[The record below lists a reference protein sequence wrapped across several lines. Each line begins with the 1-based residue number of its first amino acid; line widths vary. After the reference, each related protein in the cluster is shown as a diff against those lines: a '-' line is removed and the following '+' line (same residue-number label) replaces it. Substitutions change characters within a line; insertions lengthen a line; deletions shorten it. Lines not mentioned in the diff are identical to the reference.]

1 MFDLEI
7 NEVAEKEGEFQIK
20 SGGRELV
27 SNFKARQIQKVKI
40 EDDGL
45 KKVMEMKV
53 SSKLQNFRE
62 LLLDK
67 LKAS

>member
-1 MFDLEI
+1 MEI
-7 NEVAEKEGEFQIK
+7 NEVAGKEGEFQIK